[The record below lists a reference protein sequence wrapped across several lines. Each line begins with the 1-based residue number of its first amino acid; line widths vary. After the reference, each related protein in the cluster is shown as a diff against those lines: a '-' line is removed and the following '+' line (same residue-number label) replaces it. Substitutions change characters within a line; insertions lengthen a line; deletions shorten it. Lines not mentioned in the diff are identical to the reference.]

1 MFNVGDEVLCT
12 SSRLGTLD
20 GCIGIVTDVS
30 GEYLSVLFPHK
41 QAPTDMFK
49 WRFELA
55 DPTLKGL
62 STVCLK
68 IRQMEKRWQKFQER
82 KGAL

>member
-41 QAPTDMFK
+41 QTPTDMFK
-49 WRFELA
+49 WRFDPA

-62 STVCLK
+62 SPICRK
-68 IRQMEKRWQKFQER
+68 IRLMEKRWQKFQVK
-82 KGAL
+82 KGTL